1 MRALGL
7 GLRNRRWALPSR
19 VGGEVRRWVVWA
31 CDLMAEIIQE
41 RIEDRLPELEQLERI
56 GLFSHAEIK

>member
-1 MRALGL
+1 MSGIE
-7 GLRNRRWALPSR
+7 GGHILRVLKRFSVSFWSS
-19 VGGEVRRWVVWA
+19 
-31 CDLMAEIIQE
+31 DLMAEIIQE